1 MSVALPS
8 SINYSEKLPSL
19 PDAAQ
24 SLTVAASPIN
34 GQTFSQGQI
43 ISFDLLNR
51 GFLVPDSIY
60 LSYNYTSTNA
70 AAAQLIGCPFYTSLN
85 RLEVQIGS
93 VTIESISN
101 YNVLMHF
108 LTNTTLDVA
117 QKYGLQSAFGYASD
131 GTQSSIE
138 VLDGRSVGANES
150 GSFSGPL
157 MCSLSNSEK
166 LLPLFAMPQ
175 VRLNLTVES
184 IANMF
189 NTSAAAPTAWNL
201 SNIEL
206 RYKIVDMGNQIED
219 VVRSMGDKIYIK
231 TQSFASST
239 TTSSL
244 AAGYN
249 EFVYNSR
256 FASIKALFGL
266 NGNTTVNSN
275 RIFDSIDCTTNTGD
289 FQFSVGGVNYPQKAI
304 SSRISK
310 AQALMELRSAM
321 GSVYDRNNSFS
332 INSLE
337 FLAVAATVCTLTAP
351 GKYYIGTSTEKLN
364 SNNLLT
370 GVSTNN
376 SAISYKINS
385 SLPVVSAAP
394 FTLLINYDALFEIDL
409 VNKQVGYKS

>member
-34 GQTFSQGQI
+34 GQTFTQGQI
-43 ISFDLLNR
+43 ITFDFLNR

-60 LSYNYTSTNA
+60 LSYNYVSANA
-70 AAAQLIGCPFYTSLN
+70 AAAQLMGCPFYTSLN
-85 RLEVQIGS
+85 RLEVQVGS

-108 LTNTTLDVA
+108 LTNTTLNVA
-117 QKYGLQSAFGYASD
+117 EKYGLQSAYGYAADSS
-131 GTQSSIE
+131 QSSIE
-138 VLDGRSVGANES
+138 VLDGRLVAANEA

-189 NTSAAAPTAWNL
+189 NAAVAAPTAWTL
-201 SNIEL
+201 SNVEL
-206 RYKIVDMGNQIED
+206 RYKVVDMGGQVED

-239 TTSSL
+239 TTSAL
-244 AAGYN
+244 ATGYN

-256 FASIKALFGL
+256 FSSVKGLFGL
-266 NGNTTVNSN
+266 NGNTTANSN
-275 RIFDSIDCTTNTGD
+275 RIFDSVDCTRNTGD
-289 FQFSVGGVNYPQKAI
+289 YQFAIGGVNYPQKTI
-304 SSRISK
+304 SARISK

-337 FLAVAATVCTLTAP
+337 FLAVDNTVTLYTSP
-351 GKYYIGTSTEKLN
+351 GKFYPSTSTEKLN

-385 SLPVVSAAP
+385 SNAVAAAP